1 MASTHQT
8 LRGRFAAK
16 LLRDHV
22 TKQFNTRL
30 QRNDL
35 QSELPKFPGLNQSD
49 LKTSPDGSFQE
60 PLGKVCIVGA
70 GAAGVYMAW
79 MLSYLGIE
87 YDLFEA
93 SDRIGG
99 RVYTHTFAEDSEC
112 AHNYVDVGAMR
123 VPNIASNR
131 V

>member
-8 LRGRFAAK
+8 LRGRFAAQ
-16 LLRDHV
+16 LLRKHV
-22 TKQFNTRL
+22 TKQFNIRT
-30 QRNDL
+30 QRNNL
-35 QSELPKFPGLNQSD
+35 HAELPQFPGLSQ
-49 LKTSPDGSFQE
+49 PDSNTPLNGSFQE
-60 PLGKVCIVGA
+60 PIGKVCIVGA
-70 GAAGVYMAW
+70 GAAGLYMAW

-87 YDLFEA
+87 YDLLEA

-99 RVYTHTFAEDSEC
+99 RVYTHTFTKDSEC

-123 VPNIASNR
+123 IPEIESNK